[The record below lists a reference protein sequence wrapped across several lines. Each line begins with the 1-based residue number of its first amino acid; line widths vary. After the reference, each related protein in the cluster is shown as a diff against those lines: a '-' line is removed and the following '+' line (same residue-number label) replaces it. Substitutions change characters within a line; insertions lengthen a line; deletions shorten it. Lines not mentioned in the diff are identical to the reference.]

1 MRPCFDYEIQTLQ
14 LSSRPA
20 VGHHFVDYEGEGRP
34 SHRSLTNPTAANP
47 KETGFLVAADGFMG
61 QRGIKGA
68 KQPKSNHYRALDR
81 IDR

>member
-1 MRPCFDYEIQTLQ
+1 MKSKLFNSL
-14 LSSRPA
+14 LRPA

-47 KETGFLVAADGFMG
+47 KEIGYFVAADGFVE
-61 QRGIKGA
+61 QRGIKMAA
-68 KQPKSNHYRALDR
+68 KQPKSNYYRALDR